1 MSAVCDC
8 LVLGD
13 GITGATFAALVAK
26 AGYRTVL
33 LACEPR
39 QTPASALSLMPASY
53 PTLQRLEVVDALRRS
68 GCPKKLGVRWF
79 DSDGEE
85 DYSVYF
91 CDFEPYESAQTWQ
104 VRRDEFEEMLLHHAR
119 SRGVAHLAELKR
131 LEPMWDGRRLVGM
144 LCELSEGG
152 PYEQYA
158 RITVD
163 LSGRTAVADSAPS
176 ASNQATGE
184 RVMISGLY
192 RGAQREA
199 AADEGTSLM
208 FQTRRRDGWFR
219 YIPLSDNLVSI
230 GAMTDWSADALR
242 DEPPADA
249 FEELLVDCPAVA
261 ERLVDAELIGELTP
275 TRYGP
280 QSIVAYADDGR
291 LIIGDALRA
300 ADPLVGAGP
309 FLALKAGEWAADV
322 VVEALR
328 ATDLSAARLGRWI
341 PTFEDA
347 QQRFQRIA
355 GALHTSGF
363 DWKELL
369 ARLAAHRA
377 GVANFFAGK
386 VFDDATIQACAAL
399 GGCSQERNTPDQ
411 PPHVSNTA

>member
-1 MSAVCDC
+1 LSAVCDC

-39 QTPASALSLMPASY
+39 QSPASALSLMPASH
-53 PTLQRLEVVDALRRS
+53 PTLQRLEIVDALRRS

-85 DYSVYF
+85 LYSVYF

-163 LSGRTAVADSAPS
+163 LSGRTAAEGTSPVPS
-176 ASNQATGE
+176 ETPTE

-208 FQTRRRDGWFR
+208 FQTSRRDGWFR
-219 YIPLSDNLVSI
+219 YIPLADNLVSV
-230 GAMTDWSADALR
+230 GAMTDWSAGALR

-261 ERLVDAELIGELTP
+261 ERLVDAELIGELTAAP
-275 TRYGP
+275 YGVHA
-280 QSIVAYADDGR
+280 IAAHADDGR
-291 LIIGDALRA
+291 LIIGDALRG

-309 FLALKAGEWAADV
+309 YLALKAGEWAADV

-347 QQRFQRIA
+347 QQRFQRISA
-355 GALHTSGF
+355 ALHTPGF

-369 ARLAAHRA
+369 ARTAAHRA

-386 VFDDATIQACAAL
+386 VFDDSTIRACAAL
-399 GGCSQERNTPDQ
+399 GSGGPEPHTPDQ
-411 PPHVSNTA
+411 PPHVSHNA